1 MQIGLTLSPLRARR
15 SALALVLLA
24 SLLACGTSS
33 AARFPKNLYQVT
45 VTPDPNASDPLADAT
60 KLALATVLVRVTGSR
75 QAAFDP
81 QLLALAGDKDIVTSR
96 GTSAGGQTLVGFNPR
111 LINQALGSLKWPV
124 WGAERPLTL
133 LWVAVDDGVGGRAL
147 LGANEAPSE
156 LSRAM
161 AEQLKGIRAE
171 LNAVADER
179 GLPIAL
185 PLLDLEDL
193 GAVTPA
199 DVWGLFDDRVKQ
211 ASTRYRADA
220 VLIGK
225 IRPDVTGT
233 EVQWLLIR
241 GGERRLLE
249 GVGVRDGLDAIA
261 DLYAVDLGSTGDA
274 ATTLISVLDV
284 GSSADYGRVMSYLES
299 LSVLQSVDVESL
311 ERGVLSL
318 RVDARGGAPVLER
331 VLALGGV
338 LSPATGGATPQGAS
352 LAFRINR
359 GTAR

>member
-1 MQIGLTLSPLRARR
+1 MRIGLTLSSLRARR
-15 SALALVLLA
+15 LAAALALLA
-24 SLLACGTSS
+24 SLLTCGTSG
-33 AARFPKNLYQVT
+33 AARFPNLYDAM
-45 VTPDPNASDPLADAT
+45 VTPDPNAPEAAAT
-60 KLALATVLVRVTGSR
+60 ELALATVLVRVTGSR
-75 QAAFDP
+75 QAALDP
-81 QLLALAGDKDIVTSR
+81 QLLALAGTPNIVTKR
-96 GTSAGGQTLVGFNPR
+96 GTYPQGRTLIGFSPR
-111 LINQALGSLKWPV
+111 LVDQGLRSLGWPV
-124 WGAERPLTL
+124 WGAERPLTV

-147 LGANEAPSE
+147 LGANDAPSE
-156 LSRAM
+156 PSQAM
-161 AEQLKGIRAE
+161 AEQLKGIRAQ
-171 LNAVADER
+171 LNVVAEER

-193 GAVTPA
+193 SVVTPS
-199 DVWGLFDDRVKQ
+199 DIWGGFDDRVTQ

-225 IRPDVTGT
+225 IGPGVLGT

-241 GGERRLLE
+241 GAERRLLE

-261 DLYAVDLGSTGDA
+261 DLYAVDLGSTGAA

-284 GSSADYGRVMSYLES
+284 GSPADYGRVMSYLES
-299 LSVLQSVDVESL
+299 LSVLQSVDIESL

-338 LSPATGGATPQGAS
+338 LSPATGGPAPSGAA

-359 GTAR
+359 GTGR